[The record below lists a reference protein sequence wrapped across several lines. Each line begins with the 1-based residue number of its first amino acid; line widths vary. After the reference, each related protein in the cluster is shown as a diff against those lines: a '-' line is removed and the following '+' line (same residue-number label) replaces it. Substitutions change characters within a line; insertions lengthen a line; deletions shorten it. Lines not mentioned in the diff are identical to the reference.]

1 MKEFRGHNGA
11 PMTLMTV
18 VDRTFHAAATVMGRT
33 CGQRL
38 IFVGE
43 ILKTTRD
50 RRDMLID
57 GFRR

>member
-1 MKEFRGHNGA
+1 
-11 PMTLMTV
+11 
-18 VDRTFHAAATVMGRT
+18 MGRT

-43 ILKTTRD
+43 IPEKKPETGG
-50 RRDMLID
+50 DMLID